1 MIQTI
6 NLSDF
11 RDAFHACGRQAQF
24 SYEGLTAL
32 FEFLEE
38 VAPDFDLDVVALCC
52 EYSEDTWQSIA
63 ANYGIKY
70 DENENDDE
78 GCAVVRDYLN
88 DHTAIV
94 AEIAGR
100 FLYAQF

>member
-38 VAPDFDLDVVALCC
+38 VAPDFDLDVIALCC
-52 EYSEDTWQSIA
+52 EYSEETTAQIA
-63 ANYGIKY
+63 DSYGLALSG
-70 DENENDDE
+70 NEDAD
-78 GCAVVRDYLN
+78 ADQVRDYLN
-88 DHTAIV
+88 YHTSIV
-94 AEIAGR
+94 AEIEGR